1 MYRRGKQNESNAV
14 KWWVDELY
22 RKNKL
27 SQDRGVSDWKF
38 KERNEVMLF
47 DMIKGVRKGVSD
59 INENG
64 GRLVE
69 VCTERELVII
79 SIFLT

>member
-1 MYRRGKQNESNAV
+1 
-14 KWWVDELY
+14 
-22 RKNKL
+22 
-27 SQDRGVSDWKF
+27 
-38 KERNEVMLF
+38 MLF